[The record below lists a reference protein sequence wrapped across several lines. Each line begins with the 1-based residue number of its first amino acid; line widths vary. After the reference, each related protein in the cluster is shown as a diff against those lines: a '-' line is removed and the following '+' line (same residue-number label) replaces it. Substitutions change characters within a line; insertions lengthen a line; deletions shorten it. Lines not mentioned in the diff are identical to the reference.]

1 MKFKNYINEEKDDLR
16 DKIMEFFKKNPNPVD
31 KTVHDMADELNIDP
45 DDLETEIYSILGAFM
60 ANGRFNES
68 GKSESDIP
76 DGELAAG
83 IKVEMEHTTCPKMA
97 RRIAMDHL
105 AEFNDYYTR
114 LKKMEDEAK
123 AAQGE

>member
-1 MKFKNYINEEKDDLR
+1 MKFRRYITEEENSVR
-16 DKIMEFFKKNPNPVD
+16 DKLFEFFKDNPNPVD
-31 KTVHDMADELNIDP
+31 KVVHDMAEKLKLDP
-45 DDLETEIYSILGAFM
+45 DDLETEIYSILSSFM

-76 DGELAAG
+76 EDELAMG
-83 IKVEMEHTTCPKMA
+83 IKVEAEHTNCPKMA

-105 AEFNDYYTR
+105 AEYPDYYTR

-123 AAQGE
+123 VAMK